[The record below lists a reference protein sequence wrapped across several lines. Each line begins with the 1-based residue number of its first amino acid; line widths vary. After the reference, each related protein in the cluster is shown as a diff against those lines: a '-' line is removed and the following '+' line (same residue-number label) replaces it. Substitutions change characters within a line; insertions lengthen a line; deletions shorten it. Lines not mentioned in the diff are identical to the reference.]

1 MRTLAIAAA
10 ALILGGCKGACGG
23 ASGSAP
29 QVPPEPPPQAA
40 GNGSAPA
47 APIPDAIKLLR
58 EADAALQAGKLDE
71 AVARG
76 EAASAAA
83 PANPVIWNVL
93 GRAHAAKW
101 AQGKDDAEAK
111 KAREAFT
118 RATTASPDFWP
129 AYQNL
134 GDLDEQTGLIK
145 EAADAYRKV
154 LQAQPNHPDKAK
166 FEAVIARAGEKGR

>member
-1 MRTLAIAAA
+1 MRTFAIAAA
-10 ALILGGCKGACGG
+10 ALLLGGCKGSCG
-23 ASGSAP
+23 ASPS
-29 QVPPEPPPQAA
+29 VPPEQPPPASTQA
-40 GNGSAPA
+40 GAPA
-47 APIPDAIKLLR
+47 APVPDAIRLLR

-83 PANPVIWNVL
+83 PSNPVIWNVL
-93 GRAHAAKW
+93 GRAHAARW

-111 KAREAFT
+111 KARDAFT
-118 RATTASPDFWP
+118 RAAAASPDFWP

-134 GDLDEQTGLIK
+134 GELDEQAGLLK

-154 LQAQPNHPDKAK
+154 LQAQPNHPDKAR